1 MYKNI
6 VDICMK
12 SSILDK
18 QLARCGGGPK
28 ILKVGHMTPLTLFCN
43 FLLGPLVADLCAEFE
58 VSIFSRS

>member
-18 QLARCGGGPK
+18 QLARYGGGPK
-28 ILKVGHMTPLTLFCN
+28 ILKVGHMTPSR
-43 FLLGPLVADLCAEFE
+43 PL
-58 VSIFSRS
+58 